1 MGEHNTLLILR
12 QNELEFNLDQVL
24 KLSFLEQVVKTD
36 MKVILRFPI

>member
-1 MGEHNTLLILR
+1 MDEHNILLILR